1 MSWLDRPIFFID
13 FEGSRSSGVLEYG
26 VVTLLGGRVTE
37 TRTRLCGATGKI
49 RPEDTAV
56 HGLDAAALAAHRP
69 LADDWEYFAGLRER
83 GPLAAHYAGVE
94 NGLLKSVWP
103 FPRSSPDFARPGR
116 SALEWGPWIDS
127 ARIYAQVGSAA
138 ASAKL
143 ETLVAAHGL
152 QAELDALAAQHCP
165 AGRRAYHGA
174 LYDALGGALLLGAL
188 ARQERFAGLTLVQLF
203 ALSTLDGGKRDAL
216 TQGQLW

>member
-1 MSWLDRPIFFID
+1 MRWLEQPIFFID
-13 FEGSRSSGVLEYG
+13 FEGSRASGVLEYG

-37 TRTRLCGATGKI
+37 TKTRLCGATGRI

-56 HGLDAAALAAHRP
+56 HGLSAEAVAAHRP
-69 LADDWEYFAGLRER
+69 LAGDWEYFAGLREK

-103 FPRSSPDFARPGR
+103 FPRSSPDFARPGKA
-116 SALEWGPWIDS
+116 ALEWGPWIDS
-127 ARIYAQVGSAA
+127 ARLYAQLGSAS

-143 ETLVAAHGL
+143 EALVAAHGL

-165 AGRRAYHGA
+165 AGRRNYHGA
-174 LYDALGGALLLGAL
+174 LYDALAGALLLGAL
-188 ARQERFAGLTLVQLF
+188 ARDARCADFTLIQLF

-216 TQGQLW
+216 TQRQLW